1 MFKVRVSSVVKPL
14 SPVYLHVGG
23 QVTFK
28 VMENSVSQSTNG
40 GIWSSNNPSII
51 EINQKTGEAKALSE
65 GKADILLSN
74 HIHSASIVFVSKIRQ
89 AEIDEK
95 SRKSL

>member
-1 MFKVRVSSVVKPL
+1 
-14 SPVYLHVGG
+14 
-23 QVTFK
+23 
-28 VMENSVSQSTNG
+28 MENSVSQSTNG

-95 SRKSL
+95 SRKSLLANIEGELNDKRVRIKLYLKD